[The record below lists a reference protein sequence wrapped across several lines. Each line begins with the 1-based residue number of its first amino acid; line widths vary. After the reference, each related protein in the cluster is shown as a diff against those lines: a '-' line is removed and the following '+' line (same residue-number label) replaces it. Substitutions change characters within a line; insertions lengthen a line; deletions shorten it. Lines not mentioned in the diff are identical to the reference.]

1 MADITHNALAKENT
15 QHEPQIITG
24 HDPADYLSG
33 ITVKVHIYADKTAQ
47 KTSADGD
54 EGSRN
59 QQGNKRFNGF
69 DQYSPAASFT
79 YFALLV
85 HGYGNAIPNYHY
97 PTKNYNGGALE
108 IEPRR

>member
-1 MADITHNALAKENT
+1 MADITYNALAKENT
-15 QHEPQIITG
+15 QHEPQIIAG
-24 HDPADYLSG
+24 HDPPDYLSG
-33 ITVKVHIYADKTAQ
+33 IAVKFHIYADKTAQ

-54 EGSRN
+54 DGSRN
-59 QQGNKRFNGF
+59 QQGSKRFNCF

-85 HGYGNAIPNYHY
+85 HRYGNAIQ
-97 PTKNYNGGALE
+97 TKIYNGGALE